1 MKYSI
6 YWLAALLPWASI
18 QANEVE
24 VVSTEFSRQGGSWY
38 VSTTLRHQD
47 TGWDHY
53 ADQWRVVDEKGS
65 VLGKRILYH
74 PHEHEQPFTRSQG
87 GIEIPAGTKTVFV
100 EAHDKVHGWS
110 KQRVRVDLT
119 RKSGDRFT
127 VN

>member
-24 VVSTEFSRQGGSWY
+24 VVSTDFSRQGGSWY